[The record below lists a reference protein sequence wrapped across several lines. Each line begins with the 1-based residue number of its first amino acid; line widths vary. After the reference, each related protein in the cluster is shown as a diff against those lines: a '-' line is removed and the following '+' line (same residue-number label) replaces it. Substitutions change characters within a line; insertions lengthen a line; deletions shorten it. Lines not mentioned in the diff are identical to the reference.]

1 MTDAINY
8 KTWSFTGPT
17 LQSVHYHK
25 SASLAAAALDVN
37 TLTAVVKCTDAAI
50 LDFAQDDPVIH
61 TRGGSQ
67 ISLSYVKEIKR
78 MGPSRYSI
86 TTMSSVGR
94 LTRIGHRGGVY
105 DGDTV
110 ASVVASICQ
119 GVPYY
124 IQPNLAGIQVY
135 GYLPNVAPGGEN
147 GAKKGSARDNLV
159 RLLFAIGANLRT
171 DASGTLRIE
180 NLDTSAT
187 STLTASEVVMDGA
200 ADTYD
205 TPVTS
210 VSVIEH
216 QYTAQ
221 ASTDP
226 VTLFDGQAT
235 AGQVIPFN
243 GPMHSLEATGFNIT
257 ESGAN
262 YATLSAGT
270 GILTGKPYTVTTRE
284 VTREVTASAVKND
297 IRLTDTTLVG
307 ITNSA
312 EVLNRL
318 AAYYQHREILSC
330 TASIIYQQP
339 GDVVAIYNPVTG
351 QTVNACIY
359 DAEVVAS
366 ESQRGT
372 ISALVGFTPWQTVP
386 FQDVRE
392 VLTGTGSWTNP
403 TGADLDVTA
412 IVIGGGDGG
421 TSGTDGADGEI
432 YPLSD
437 DVGAAGGTA
446 GVAGAGGK
454 VIRFE
459 LVVPAGGFLYGCG
472 RGGAAD
478 ALGTR
483 SYIRFGGKSY
493 SSLNGESSPTGYFD
507 AVSGETYALPGV
519 DGTPGGDGSAFYS
532 YQDGQ
537 YTLYRPGPG
546 QSVERDGVTYRGG
559 YSGDYAGTRTNYATG
574 GGGGGAAVGSQG
586 ADGTAGQIL
595 PDNTPVPGA
604 GGNGA
609 DAAAIPAKTVYG
621 CGGDGGHGGGGGG
634 KAGQCGGVNQN
645 PKVRPGTTPGLGGKG
660 SAGGAGAPGCI
671 ILYYRRPV
679 QP

>member
-8 KTWSFTGPT
+8 KTWSFTGST
-17 LQSVHYHK
+17 LQSVRYHK

-37 TLTAVVKCTDAAI
+37 TLTAVVKCPDAGI
-50 LDFAQDDPVIH
+50 LDFAQDDPVTH

-110 ASVVASICQ
+110 ASVVSSICQ

-124 IQPNLAGIQVY
+124 IQPNFAGIQVY

-180 NLDTSAT
+180 NLDTAAT

-200 ADTYD
+200 ADTHD

-221 ASTDP
+221 AATDP

-235 AGQVIPFN
+235 AGQVIPFS
-243 GPMHSLEATGFNIT
+243 GPMHSLEATGFTIT

-262 YATLSAGT
+262 YAILSAGT
-270 GILTGKPYTVTTRE
+270 GTLTGKPYTVTTRE
-284 VTREVTASAVKND
+284 VTREVTVSAVKND
-297 IRLTDTTLVG
+297 IRLTDTALVG

-312 EVLNRL
+312 EVLRRL
-318 AAYYQHREILSC
+318 AAYYRHREVLSC

-366 ESQRGT
+366 QAQRGS

-386 FQDVRE
+386 FEDVRE
-392 VLTGTGSWTNP
+392 VLTGSGTWTVP
-403 TGADLDVTA
+403 AGVTDVTA
-412 IVIGGGDGG
+412 IMIGGGDGG
-421 TSGTDGADGEI
+421 TSGTDGADATTLPINGAI
-432 YPLSD
+432 
-437 DVGAAGGTA
+437 GAAGGSA
-446 GVAGAGGK
+446 GLAGAGAR
-454 VIRFE
+454 VLRVE
-459 LVVPAGGFLYGCG
+459 LSVTGGQSIAYASGA
-472 RGGAAD
+472 GGAAD
-478 ALGTR
+478 QAGTDTT
-483 SYIRFGGKSY
+483 FGAYTTAAGQA
-493 SSLNGESSPTGYFD
+493 SPDGYFD
-507 AVSGETYALPGV
+507 AMSGETYALPGV
-519 DGTPGGDGSAFYS
+519 DGVAGGAGSYFTGYSAPGGK
-532 YQDGQ
+532 
-537 YTLYRPGPG
+537 TLHRPGPG
-546 QSVERDGVTYRGG
+546 ASVEYEGITYRGG
-559 YSGDYAGTRTNYATG
+559 RAGSLVGDAYNFATG

-586 ADGTAGQIL
+586 GDGTDAVSDY
-595 PDNTPVPGA
+595 PPVPGA

-634 KAGQCGGVNQN
+634 KAGQSGGVNQN
-645 PKVRPGTTPGLGGKG
+645 PMERPGTTPGKGGKG
-660 SAGGAGAPGCI
+660 SAGGQGAPGAN

>member
-17 LQSVHYHK
+17 LQSVRYHK

-37 TLTAVVKCTDAAI
+37 TLTAVVKCTDAGI

-124 IQPNLAGIQVY
+124 IQPNFAGIQVY

-180 NLDTSAT
+180 NLDTAAT

-200 ADTYD
+200 ADTHD
-205 TPVTS
+205 TPITS

-221 ASTDP
+221 AATDP

-243 GPMHSLEATGFNIT
+243 GPMHGLEATGFTIT

-262 YATLSAGT
+262 YAILSAGT
-270 GILTGKPYTVTTRE
+270 GTLTGKPYTVTTRE
-284 VTREVTASAVKND
+284 VTREVTVSAVRND

-312 EVLNRL
+312 EVLRRL
-318 AAYYQHREILSC
+318 AAYYRHREVLSC
-330 TASIIYQQP
+330 TASIVYQQP

-366 ESQRGT
+366 QVQRGS

-386 FQDVRE
+386 FEDVRE
-392 VLTGTGSWTNP
+392 ELTGSGTWTVP
-403 TGADLDVTA
+403 PGVTDVTA
-412 IVIGGGDGG
+412 ILIGGGDGG
-421 TSGTDGADGEI
+421 TSGGNGEDATTRPVNGTTGALG
-432 YPLSD
+432 
-437 DVGAAGGTA
+437 GAN
-446 GVAGAGGK
+446 GAGGSPGR
-454 VIRFE
+454 VLRVE
-459 LVVPAGGFLYGCG
+459 MSVAGGQNIAYSAGV
-472 RGGAAD
+472 GGSAGQAGTDTILGIYTTANGSAD
-478 ALGTR
+478 D
-483 SYIRFGGKSY
+483 
-493 SSLNGESSPTGYFD
+493 NGYFD
-507 AVSGETYALPGV
+507 AISGTTYASKGV
-519 DGTPGGDGSAFYS
+519 DGVSGGAGGAFV
-532 YQDGQ
+532 GRPAGNN
-537 YTLYRPGPG
+537 YTLYWPQQGE
-546 QSVERDGVTYRGG
+546 SVEHNGTT
-559 YSGDYAGTRTNYATG
+559 YAGGNAGGSAGTATNYASG
-574 GGGGGAAVGSQG
+574 GCGGGAAVGNQG
-586 ADGTAGQIL
+586 ASGTAGTISGS
-595 PDNTPVPGA
+595 NVPTAGA

-609 DAAAIPAKTVYG
+609 DAADVPAKMVYG

-634 KAGQCGGVNQN
+634 KAGQTGGVNQN
-645 PKVRPGTTPGLGGKG
+645 PQTRPGDSPGKGGKG
-660 SAGGAGAPGCI
+660 SAGGQGAPGAT

>member
-8 KTWSFTGPT
+8 KTWSFTGST
-17 LQSVHYHK
+17 LQSVRYHK

-37 TLTAVVKCTDAAI
+37 TLTAVVKCTDDSI
-50 LDFAQDDPVIH
+50 LNFGQDDPLIH
-61 TRGGSQ
+61 TRGGSR

-78 MGPSRYSI
+78 LGPSRYSI

-110 ASVVASICQ
+110 ADVVDSICQ
-119 GVPYY
+119 GVTYY
-124 IQPNLAGIQVY
+124 IQPNFSTIQVY

-171 DASGTLRIE
+171 DATGTLRIE
-180 NLDTSAT
+180 NLDTAAT

-200 ADTYD
+200 ADTHD

-216 QYTAQ
+216 QYIAQ
-221 ASTDP
+221 ATTEP

-235 AGQVIPFN
+235 AGQVIPFS
-243 GPMHSLEATGFNIT
+243 GPMHSLEATGFTIT

-262 YATLSAGT
+262 YAILSAGT
-270 GILTGKPYTVTTRE
+270 GTLTGKPYAVTTRE
-284 VTREVTASAVKND
+284 VTKEVTASVVKND

-318 AAYYQHREILSC
+318 AAYYQQREILSC

-366 ESQRGT
+366 QVQRGS

-386 FQDVRE
+386 FEDVRE
-392 VLTGTGSWTNP
+392 VLTGAGTWTVP
-403 TGADLDVTA
+403 AGVTDVTV
-412 IVIGGGDGG
+412 IMIGGGDGG
-421 TSGTDGADGEI
+421 TSGGDGEDATTRPI
-432 YPLSD
+432 NGT
-437 DVGAAGGTA
+437 VGAAGGAA
-446 GVAGAGGK
+446 GLAGSGARVLRVEMSVTPGQSIAYSSG
-454 VIRFE
+454 
-459 LVVPAGGFLYGCG
+459 AA
-472 RGGAAD
+472 GAAD
-478 ALGTR
+478 QAGTDTT
-483 SYIRFGGKSY
+483 FGAYTTASGQ
-493 SSLNGESSPTGYFD
+493 SSPDGYYD
-507 AVSGETYALPGV
+507 AMSGETYALPGV
-519 DGTPGGDGSAFYS
+519 DGVAGGAGSYFIGFDAPGGK
-532 YQDGQ
+532 
-537 YTLYRPGPG
+537 TLHRPGPG
-546 QSVERDGVTYRGG
+546 ASVEYEGVTYRGG
-559 YSGDYAGTRTNYATG
+559 YSGDFEGDYYNFATG

-586 ADGTAGQIL
+586 GDGADGSFYST
-595 PDNTPVPGA
+595 TPVPGA

-634 KAGQCGGVNQN
+634 KAGQGGGVNQN
-645 PKVRPGTTPGLGGKG
+645 PREWPGDSPGKGGKG
-660 SAGGAGAPGCI
+660 SAGGAGAPGGS
-671 ILYYRRPV
+671 ILYYRRPITT
-679 QP
+679 